1 MASLG
6 FNYQKPPFISL
17 NQTRPS
23 FFLHQIKMSDPSLTL
38 KPFVFLPPSSS
49 DPSPPPSPASLGDEG
64 RPQRRPRLVEP
75 PWSPLPLSNSLCLSN
90 PQTRRLPPPFHLCFF
105 PFPDDSGGQMK
116 TQARVYTMTQRE
128 AEDKPSVVTGILL

>member
-6 FNYQKPPFISL
+6 YKSSENPLISS

-23 FFLHQIKMSDPSLTL
+23 PFTSLNVGLHPSLTL

-75 PWSPLPLSNSLCLSN
+75 PWSPLPLSNSLYLSN

-105 PFPDDSGGQMK
+105 PFPAAMGDGG
-116 TQARVYTMTQRE
+116 TDPFVIAFL
-128 AEDKPSVVTGILL
+128 SSHSFS